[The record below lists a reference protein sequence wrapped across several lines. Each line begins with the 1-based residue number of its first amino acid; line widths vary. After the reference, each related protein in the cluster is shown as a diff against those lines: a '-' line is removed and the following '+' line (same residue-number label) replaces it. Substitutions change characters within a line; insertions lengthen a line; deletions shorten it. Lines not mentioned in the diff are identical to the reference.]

1 MTKENYNEK
10 GEINLIRKY
19 IISAVGRVANEF
31 TNEEASDKLPK
42 GASAGGS
49 PGSDPV
55 DGTVEVLGTVV
66 MAPSDWG
73 AGAGAKTE
81 SRVT

>member
-1 MTKENYNEK
+1 MITQ
-10 GEINLIRKY
+10 Y
-19 IISAVGRVANEF
+19 IISAVGSATTEF
-31 TNEEASDKLPK
+31 TNVEAPDRLPA
-42 GASAGGS
+42 GAPVGES

-55 DGTVEVLGTVV
+55 DGTAVVLGTVV
-66 MAPSDWG
+66 VAPSDWG

>member
-1 MTKENYNEK
+1 M
-10 GEINLIRKY
+10 ISKY
-19 IISAVGRVANEF
+19 IISAVGRAATKF
-31 TNEEASDKLPK
+31 TNLEASDRLPK
-42 GASAGGS
+42 GAPAGGS

-66 MAPSDWG
+66 EAPSDWG

-81 SRVT
+81 SCVT